1 MSLIGNKA
9 IRVPGPRDPPG
20 EGPMGIV
27 VTFPESRRDARD
39 ARAGRTQGASATI
52 IILPVI
58 RIERYNDEPS
68 DGLAA
73 GPNASGRKRRRRATR
88 S

>member
-1 MSLIGNKA
+1 
-9 IRVPGPRDPPG
+9 
-20 EGPMGIV
+20 MGTV
-27 VTFPESRRDARD
+27 VTFPESRRTARD
-39 ARAGRTQGASATI
+39 AHASCMQSASATI

-68 DGLAA
+68 DGLSA
-73 GPNASGRKRRRRATR
+73 GPNASGRKRRRPATR